1 MAKKSSYSF
10 KKPEISK
17 VKRDSDN
24 FSSLYNNALYY
35 AHYEMSSAA
44 LKKETIKYIKKNL
57 TETYNVD
64 DFSALED
71 YCYAVIGKF
80 CFILNNSGDLPA
92 NVEER
97 LPNAMEEL
105 HKLALKKL
113 KAKES
118 KKEDKEDKP
127 TKKTPTIQDRLKAQA
142 GLAAAVFD
150 GWIDEFT
157 ANPKGFDLSE
167 KNPESIISE
176 YDLKQG
182 HVRYIQKF
190 YENDVAE
197 LQAVF
202 DNTDSE
208 LKEAY
213 GHLKKSEVRKLLKLY
228 EKISIA
234 CDVVKDR
241 AKANK
246 KPRAKKSPSKD
257 KIVSKLKYMKEF
269 TELSL
274 VSINPLTIL
283 NCKELWVYNTK
294 TRKLGHYVALDEM
307 TGLSVKGA
315 SITDFS
321 TDKSV
326 EKTLRKP
333 AEQLAQFKK
342 GTKASKN
349 KFFKGINA
357 TEKALN
363 GRLNANC
370 VLLKVF

>member
-17 VKRDSDN
+17 IKRDSDN
-24 FSSLYNNALYY
+24 FNSLYNNAMYY
-35 AHYEMSSAA
+35 AHYELSSAA

-57 TETYNVD
+57 AEEYSVD
-64 DFSALED
+64 DFAALED
-71 YCYAVIGKF
+71 YCYAVIGKI
-80 CFILNNSGDLPA
+80 CFVLNNSGDLPA
-92 NVEER
+92 NVEENF
-97 LPNAMEEL
+97 PGAIADL
-105 HKLALKKL
+105 HTLALKK
-113 KAKES
+113 KVIKES
-118 KKEDKEDKP
+118 QKEDKEEKA

-142 GLAAAVFD
+142 GIAAAVFD
-150 GWIDEFT
+150 GWVDEFT
-157 ANPKGFDLSE
+157 LNPRGFDLSD
-167 KNPESIISE
+167 KNPESIIAE
-176 YDLKQG
+176 HNLKQG

-197 LQAVF
+197 LQAAF
-202 DNTDSE
+202 DNSDPE

-213 GHLKKSEVRKLLKLY
+213 NHFKKSEIRKLLKLY

-257 KIVSKLKYMKEF
+257 KIVSKLKYMKECSD
-269 TELSL
+269 LSL
-274 VSINPLTIL
+274 VSINPLTVL
-283 NCKELWVYNTK
+283 NCKELWVYNVK
-294 TRKLGHYVALDEM
+294 TRKLGHYVALDDM

-315 SITDFS
+315 SITGFS

-363 GRLNANC
+363 GRINVNC